1 MTSRSRAVIL
11 VGLLVAGCV
20 SSPEGDSSVEPSSG
34 ASPSE
39 AALCAVPPPDFESV
53 YGSLQESDALDCYGD
68 AELTFDAFWTG
79 GPGGA
84 IDCPGIDPSWLSCET
99 SIEVTAPEDQA
110 AIALAATSGD
120 DGSLWVAIHPD
131 ADMGEDPTWQG
142 NARLTAHFDDPM
154 APDCTYRELAGDL
167 TNEEAVDTCRHT
179 LVVTV
184 LEPL

>member
-1 MTSRSRAVIL
+1 MTSRSGAAIL
-11 VGLLVAGCV
+11 VTLLVAGCV

-34 ASPSE
+34 ASPS
-39 AALCAVPPPDFESV
+39 AGALCTVPPPDFESV
-53 YGSLQESDALDCYGD
+53 YESLQENDPLDCYGD

-99 SIEVTAPEDQA
+99 SINVMPPEDQA
-110 AIALAATSGD
+110 AITLAATTGD
-120 DGSLWVAIHPD
+120 IIGLWVAIHPD
-131 ADMGEDPTWQG
+131 ADLGEDPSWQG
-142 NARLTAHFDDPM
+142 NATLTAHFDDPS
-154 APDCTYRELAGDL
+154 AADCTYRDLVGDL
-167 TNEEAVDTCRHT
+167 TNEEAVDSCRRT